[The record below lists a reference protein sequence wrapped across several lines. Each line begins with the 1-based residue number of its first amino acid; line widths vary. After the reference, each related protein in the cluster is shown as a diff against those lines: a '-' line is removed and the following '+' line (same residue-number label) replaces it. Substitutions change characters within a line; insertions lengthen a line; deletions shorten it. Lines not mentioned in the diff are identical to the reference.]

1 MKKYLFIAIV
11 GTLGYQTSSA
21 QTETDAMPAKPAAER
36 IVNEVQSVVD
46 MATVSE
52 ANRNAS
58 YASASNFKGESIVK
72 TALQYLGAKY
82 RSGHSGPNAFD
93 CSGLTSF
100 VYGKEGISISRSSRT
115 QFQEGTPITDI
126 ASLKKGDLVF
136 FGGSRSSRSVG
147 HVGIVTEVDAS
158 ANKFRFVHGAR
169 TGVQVDDS
177 NSAYYSRKFI
187 GARRIINN

>member
-1 MKKYLFIAIV
+1 MGF
-11 GTLGYQTSSA
+11 QTVSA
-21 QTETDAMPAKPAAER
+21 QTETDALPTKPTAER
-36 IVNEVQSVVD
+36 IVNEVQSVADLPV
-46 MATVSE
+46 ATTS
-52 ANRNAS
+52 NATTS
-58 YASASNFKGESIVK
+58 YASAGKFKGESIVR

-100 VYGKEGISISRSSRT
+100 VYGLEGISISRSSRT
-115 QFQEGTPITDI
+115 QFQEGTPVTDI

-136 FGGSRSSRSVG
+136 FGGSGARRSVG
-147 HVGIVTEVDAS
+147 HVGIVTEVDPT
-158 ANKFRFVHGAR
+158 ANKFRFVHAAR

-177 NSAYYSRKFI
+177 NSAYYARRFM

>member
-1 MKKYLFIAIV
+1 
-11 GTLGYQTSSA
+11 
-21 QTETDAMPAKPAAER
+21 MPAKPAAER

-52 ANRNAS
+52 VNNKATRV
-58 YASASNFKGESIVK
+58 SASNFKGESIVK

-115 QFQEGTPITDI
+115 QYQEGTPITDI

-158 ANKFRFVHGAR
+158 ANKFRFVHAAR

-177 NSAYYSRKFI
+177 NSAYYSRRFI